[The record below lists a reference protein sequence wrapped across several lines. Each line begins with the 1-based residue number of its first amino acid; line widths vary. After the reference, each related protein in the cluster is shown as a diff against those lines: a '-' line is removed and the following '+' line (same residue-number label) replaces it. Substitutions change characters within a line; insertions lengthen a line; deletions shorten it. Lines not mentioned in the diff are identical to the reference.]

1 RGIMSSTNEST
12 SSPTPAGMTV
22 AQIAAVVLA
31 VSVVSYLVWD
41 AQSVADQEQLQPD
54 RVVPADLP
62 EGVDPC
68 GERG

>member
-1 RGIMSSTNEST
+1 MSSTNEST

-41 AQSVADQEQLQPD
+41 AQ
-54 RVVPADLP
+54 
-62 EGVDPC
+62 
-68 GERG
+68 